1 MELTIRVD
9 GDDAVANAESLKKFL
24 ESRGAAGLEEV
35 EMNREVHKEGE
46 QGLGKFIGDLL
57 LKFTGSDEIFKGL
70 VSLLNKWTEQ
80 HDRRI
85 HLPNGVVIPSNK
97 LSADQI
103 VEIVTKLKDKT

>member
-1 MELTIRVD
+1 MELTIRVE
-9 GDDAVANAESLKKFL
+9 GEDAASDAQSLKDFI
-24 ESRGAAGLEEV
+24 ENRSANGLEGV
-35 EMNREVHKEGE
+35 EMARSVHKEGE

-57 LKFTGSDEIFKGL
+57 LKFTGGDEIIKGI

-85 HLPNGVVIPSNK
+85 HLPNGIVIPSNK

-103 VEIVTKLKDKT
+103 VQIVAKIKDKT